1 MANSAQAKFSM
12 YSTILD
18 EQEKRRK
25 EQEDYIEQETKRA
38 NRASFG
44 SILGSLLAAV
54 ATGGA
59 SIPITALAAAGGSRI
74 GSEIGERAIGK
85 EMKELNEKDYLFG
98 ITGDEGIRAQK
109 SDREAL
115 RKQFNQGQNVA
126 AIKSGVTAG
135 ITAGMGGA
143 DWSSGVSGGGTTA
156 ISGANV
162 PVAANEFINSTGQA
176 VNTDQLNFVQ
186 KLSGLGGG
194 QTGQN
199 SILEALKDM
208 FTKNSQQSLFARYGL
223 K

>member
-44 SILGSLLAAV
+44 SILGTIIGTLLAP

-59 SIPITALAAAGGSRI
+59 SIPLTALLAGGGSRL
-74 GSEIGERAIGK
+74 GSEIGEQSVK
-85 EMKELNEKDYLFG
+85 QMPKLKEKDYLFG
-98 ITGDEGIRAQK
+98 LTGEGGIRQEK

-126 AIKSGVTAG
+126 G
-135 ITAGMGGA
+135 ITAG
-143 DWSSGVSGGGTTA
+143 VSGGLFA
-156 ISGANV
+156 
-162 PVAANEFINSTGQA
+162 
-176 VNTDQLNFVQ
+176 
-186 KLSGLGGG
+186 GLGGTTSGGVAGAGTTQTVLDNVSG
-194 QTGQN
+194 QAIQSQVGQN
-199 SILEALKDM
+199 VAQQSTNLAGQGYMSNTNLM
-208 FTKNSQQSLFARYGL
+208 QLLGKNSQQAFFQRLQQMFGL
-223 K
+223 GK